1 MSLYKAYLEEIEKR
15 KSQALK
21 PKPIDNGPM
30 VEQLISQIIDNENPY
45 RKESLDFFI
54 YNIIPGTTSAA
65 LVKAKFLKQIILGE
79 IVVNE
84 ISSAFALELL
94 SHMNGGP
101 SVDVLLDLALG
112 SDIKTAKDSA
122 EVLKTQVFLYE
133 ADTDRIKQSY
143 KEGNFIA
150 KDILESYSKAEFY
163 TNLPDL
169 EEEIKIITYVAAEGD
184 ISTDLLSPGNQAH
197 SRADR
202 ELHGKCMISEEA
214 QAEIKEL
221 QKQNPDKRVMLIA
234 EKGTMGVGSSRMS
247 GVNNVALFD
256 W

>member
-1 MSLYKAYLEEIEKR
+1 MNLYKAYLEEIEKR

-30 VEQLISQIIDNENPY
+30 VEQLISQIIDNESPY

-79 IVVNE
+79 IIVNE

-112 SDIKTAKDSA
+112 SDIKTAQGSA
-122 EVLKTQVFLYE
+122 EILKTKYFYMKL
-133 ADTDRIKQSY
+133 TLTGLNSRIK
-143 KEGNFIA
+143 KEISLLRIFLKVIPKLSFIQTFQ
-150 KDILESYSKAEFY
+150 I
-163 TNLPDL
+163 
-169 EEEIKIITYVAAEGD
+169 
-184 ISTDLLSPGNQAH
+184 
-197 SRADR
+197 
-202 ELHGKCMISEEA
+202 
-214 QAEIKEL
+214 
-221 QKQNPDKRVMLIA
+221 
-234 EKGTMGVGSSRMS
+234 
-247 GVNNVALFD
+247 
-256 W
+256 